1 LGATKS
7 KKASEKEQIARD
19 RCNAPR
25 RDKAMPYL
33 KAACGF
39 LCFLILASNVWSM
52 SRWNEARGVYDD
64 VCYLRQA
71 HLFQRFG
78 LGGLD
83 TNISRDDDPYLSAK
97 LKEIG
102 YPTWSDPAT
111 APCHTMPASKKLVM
125 QYPPGTGFVLA
136 LFPQGFQVIPLYVLA
151 TVIVFG
157 FALLGISYA
166 RSTSSVLLTAAFG
179 CLAIYLMI
187 NPAKAS
193 YSMAPTMVSCVLAG
207 FFTARLFAAG
217 LWRHRVLL
225 AALVGLLIGL
235 AVNFRLPNLF
245 LSSGYFLFFL
255 VAFLMRPKIE
265 TFLQGALFGAGF
277 LAGVAPTLAANAINA
292 GSPFSTTYG
301 GADTAPPE
309 LNATVLLSYVADMQF
324 VFLVLAGVCTVL
336 TLRWR
341 RGNGQT
347 QVALVTAGNLLVNLA
362 FFMSHPVFTPYY
374 TIPIAM
380 LSLWS
385 LLFASLMQPA
395 EAVDGGLVG
404 QAAKA

>member
-1 LGATKS
+1 M
-7 KKASEKEQIARD
+7 Q
-19 RCNAPR
+19 
-25 RDKAMPYL
+25 YL
-33 KAACGF
+33 KAACGL
-39 LCFLILASNVWSM
+39 LCFLVLASNVWSM

-83 TNISRDDDPYLSAK
+83 TNISRDDDHYLSAK

-111 APCHTMPASKKLVM
+111 APCHTSMPAAKKLVM

-136 LFPQGFQVIPLYVLA
+136 LFPQGFQVVPLYVLA

-166 RSTSSVLLTAAFG
+166 RSTSSILLTAAFG

-187 NPAKAS
+187 NPTKAS

-207 FFTARLFAAG
+207 FLTARLFAAG
-217 LWRHRVLL
+217 LWRDRVLL
-225 AALVGLLIGL
+225 AALVGFLIGL

-265 TFLQGALFGAGF
+265 IFLQGTLFGAGVV
-277 LAGVAPTLAANAINA
+277 AGVAPTLVANAINA

-301 GADTAPPE
+301 GADVAPPE
-309 LNATVLLSYVADMQF
+309 LNATIFLSYVADMQF
-324 VFLVLAGVCTVL
+324 VLLVLAGLCTVL

-341 RGNGQT
+341 RGSGQT

>member
-1 LGATKS
+1 MLVDFFTSSNASDES
-7 KKASEKEQIARD
+7 KMKTVKI
-19 RCNAPR
+19 
-25 RDKAMPYL
+25 L
-33 KAACGF
+33 CG
-39 LCFLILASNVWSM
+39 LVCFLVLASNVWSM

-71 HLFQRFG
+71 HLFQKFG
-78 LGGLD
+78 LGGLNTD
-83 TNISRDDDPYLSAK
+83 ISGDDDHYLSAK

-111 APCHTMPASKKLVM
+111 APCHTPMPATKKLVM

-136 LFPQGFQVIPLYVLA
+136 LFPQGFQVIPLYVLS

-157 FALLGISYA
+157 FAVLGISYA
-166 RSTSSVLLTAAFG
+166 RSTSSVLLAAAFG

-193 YSMAPTMVSCVLAG
+193 YSMAPTMVSCALAG
-207 FFTARLFAAG
+207 FFTAKLFSAR
-217 LWRHRVLL
+217 LWRDRVLL
-225 AALVGLLIGL
+225 AALVGFLIGM

-255 VAFLMRPKIE
+255 VSFLMRRNIE
-265 TFLQGALFGAGF
+265 SFLQGALFGAGF

-301 GADTAPPE
+301 SADVAPPA
-309 LNATVLLSYVADMQF
+309 LNASVLLSYIADMQF
-324 VFLVLAGVCTVL
+324 VLLVLAGVCTVL

-341 RGNGQT
+341 RGNGPN

-385 LLFASLMQPA
+385 LLFSALMQPA